1 MQNFSSK
8 VSHPAYIPVCQLH
21 CHLAATS
28 ACTVQSFCFEMNL
41 VGGQSSGMEKGAW
54 ALTTQVKG
62 ILLPQNYDVNL
73 SVQNYNQHFIL
84 RYSQRTKKSTC
95 SYFINL
101 RSDSHSHHT
110 CNKNK
115 RIRHLLTLTF
125 TINVFQKS

>member
-1 MQNFSSK
+1 MQNFSCK

-84 RYSQRTKKSTC
+84 SCSQRTKKSTC

-101 RSDSHSHHT
+101 RSDLEHIHIIHVT
-110 CNKNK
+110 K
-115 RIRHLLTLTF
+115 IREF
-125 TINVFQKS
+125 DIY